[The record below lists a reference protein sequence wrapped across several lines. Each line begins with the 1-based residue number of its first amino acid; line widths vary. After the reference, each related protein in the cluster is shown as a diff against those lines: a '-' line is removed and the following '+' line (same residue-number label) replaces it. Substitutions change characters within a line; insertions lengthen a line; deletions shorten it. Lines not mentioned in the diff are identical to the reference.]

1 MKIERFEELQ
11 SWQEARKLVKIVY
24 DAIRN
29 NPKLAADIRFCG
41 QISSASVSS
50 MSNIAEG
57 FAKETDKEFTRG
69 LWISKG
75 SGAEVQSL
83 SYAAID
89 QDYISEK
96 EFKIAM
102 ELSDKTVRKISG
114 LMNYLKR
121 SNLKGYKYH

>member
-11 SWQEARKLVKIVY
+11 CWQEARKLVNIVY

-29 NPKLAADIRFCG
+29 NPKLAVDLRFSG
-41 QISSASVSS
+41 QISSASVST

-57 FAKETDKEFTRG
+57 FSKETDKEFIRG

-83 SYAAID
+83 SYSAID

-96 EFKIAM
+96 ERVTIYDQA
-102 ELSDKTVRKISG
+102 ELVCKLDSG
-114 LMNYLKR
+114 MIKYLSSSK
-121 SNLKGYKYH
+121 KK